1 MRCKSIEDAPPGE
14 LCAGMDGD
22 RSAGCSKGL
31 LSHDVGFVSND
42 AWSDLVCLLSRQEL
56 CKGCGQ
62 PTTKKQGDWHHL
74 CKACNYSRLHP
85 SSSAAAAAAP
95 SPPPPLFPLPRPK
108 HLSTVERSAAVV
120 LHKQGNTKQQ
130 IGQQIAV
137 SQPTVRHWIECY
149 DRTGEVKDEPRSG
162 RPRMTDEA
170 MDTAIAAYV
179 ENNFCTP
186 RGLKRKY
193 QFDPSARTIDRRLR
207 EANLFGRVARH
218 KKRLTAEEKRARLS
232 FAEGY
237 LHMTEEEWMKIMF
250 ADEKKFKGDGFMG
263 QVWVRRPKGEADNPA
278 YQVQKLPHP
287 VKLNVWGCFCGRGLG
302 YCYIFN
308 ENMDGKLLKKIL
320 GTHLKE
326 SAELHFEQDP
336 PELWR
341 LLQDNDPKH
350 KSVLVRNWLFSNGI
364 SMLEFPAYSPDL
376 NPIEN
381 LWNDLARGVEAR
393 PASTVEELQD
403 VIAEEWER
411 TSPAYIR
418 KLARSM
424 HKRCQAVIDAHG
436 NHTKY

>member
-1 MRCKSIEDAPPGE
+1 LTHVQFRCAT
-14 LCAGMDGD
+14 
-22 RSAGCSKGL
+22 CSKWKPIRKKHGHECNDCHNAQL
-31 LSHDVGFVSND
+31 LD
-42 AWSDLVCLLSRQEL
+42 A
-56 CKGCGQ
+56 
-62 PTTKKQGDWHHL
+62 
-74 CKACNYSRLHP
+74 LH
-85 SSSAAAAAAP
+85 AAAATAP
-95 SPPPPLFPLPRPK
+95 PPSTSPPPPLFPLPRQK
-108 HLSTVERSAAVV
+108 RLSTVERSAVVV

-137 SQPTVRHWIECY
+137 SQPTVRHWIERY
-149 DRTGEVKDEPRSG
+149 DETGEVKDEPRSG

-170 MDTAIAAYV
+170 MDTAIVGAAYV

-193 QFDPSARTIDRRLR
+193 QFEPSARTIDRRLR

-237 LHMTEEEWMKIMF
+237 LHMSEEEWMNIMF

-263 QVWVRRPKGEADNPA
+263 QVWVRRPPGEADNPA
-278 YQVQKLPHP
+278 YQVPKLPHP

-302 YCYIFN
+302 YCYVFN
-308 ENMDGKLLKKIL
+308 ENMDGKLLKRIL

-350 KSVLVRNWLFSNGI
+350 KSNLVRTWLFTNGI
-364 SMLEFPAYSPDL
+364 SLLEFPAYSPDL

-381 LWNDLARGVEAR
+381 LWNDMARRVEAR
-393 PASTVEELQD
+393 PASTIDELQD

-411 TSPAYIR
+411 TSPAYLR

-424 HKRCQAVIDAHG
+424 PERCQAVIDAQG
-436 NHTKY
+436 GHTKY

>member
-1 MRCKSIEDAPPGE
+1 MDPSLTRCCSHVLCCLFTPVHVMLLQFQCSVCGTWKSANHKHGTKCSECHNQQHRHPADA
-14 LCAGMDGD
+14 A
-22 RSAGCSKGL
+22 
-31 LSHDVGFVSND
+31 
-42 AWSDLVCLLSRQEL
+42 
-56 CKGCGQ
+56 
-62 PTTKKQGDWHHL
+62 T
-74 CKACNYSRLHP
+74 
-85 SSSAAAAAAP
+85 AAAP
-95 SPPPPLFPLPRPK
+95 PSSTSPPPPLFPLPRQK
-108 HLSTVERSAAVV
+108 RLSTVERSAVVV

-149 DRTGEVKDEPRSG
+149 DQTGEVKDEPRSG

-170 MDTAIAAYV
+170 MDTAIVGAAYV

-193 QFDPSARTIDRRLR
+193 QFESSARTIDRRLR

-218 KKRLTAEEKRARLS
+218 KKRLTDEQKRARLS
-232 FAEGY
+232 FAQGY
-237 LHMTEEEWMKIMF
+237 LHMTVEEWMKIMF

-263 QVWVRRPKGEADNPA
+263 QVWVRRPPGEADNPA
-278 YQVQKLPHP
+278 YQVHKLPHP

-308 ENMDGKLLKKIL
+308 ENMDGKLLRKIL

-350 KSVLVRNWLFSNGI
+350 KSNLVLTWLFNNGI
-364 SMLEFPAYSPDL
+364 SLLEFPAYSPDL

-381 LWNDLARGVEAR
+381 LWNDIARRVEAR

-403 VIAEEWER
+403 AIAEEWER
-411 TSPAYIR
+411 TSLAYLR

-424 HKRCQAVIDAHG
+424 PKRCQAVIDAHG
-436 NHTKY
+436 DHTKY

>member
-1 MRCKSIEDAPPGE
+1 M
-14 LCAGMDGD
+14 
-22 RSAGCSKGL
+22 SKGKA
-31 LSHDVGFVSND
+31 SGH
-42 AWSDLVCLLSRQEL
+42 RL
-56 CKGCGQ
+56 CQSC
-62 PTTKKQGDWHHL
+62 
-74 CKACNYSRLHP
+74 RHP
-85 SSSAAAAAAP
+85 PAAAAAAAAPPPLP
-95 SPPPPLFPLPRPK
+95 SPPPPLFPSHAGSHAR
-108 HLSTVERSAAVV
+108 LSVLRRAAIVI
-120 LHKQGNTKQQ
+120 LDKQGVPRTE
-130 IGQQIAV
+130 IAHQV
-137 SQPTVRHWIECY
+137 GASVPSVRHWISH
-149 DRTGEVKDEPRSG
+149 DDEKEQLADEHRSG

-170 MDTAIAAYV
+170 MDTAIVGAAYV
-179 ENNFCTP
+179 EKFCTP

-193 QFDPSARTIDRRLR
+193 QLEPSARTIDRRLR

-237 LHMTEEEWMKIMF
+237 LHMSEDDWMKIMF
-250 ADEKKFKGDGFMG
+250 VDEKKFKGEGFMG

-278 YQVQKLPHP
+278 YQVHKLPHP

-308 ENMDGKLLKKIL
+308 DNMDGKLLKKIVS
-320 GTHLKE
+320 THLKE

-350 KSVLVRNWLFSNGI
+350 KSNLVRTWLFNNGI
-364 SMLEFPAYSPDL
+364 SLLEFPAYSPDL

-381 LWNDLARGVEAR
+381 LWNDMARRVEAR
-393 PASTVEELQD
+393 PASTIEELQD

-411 TSPAYIR
+411 TSPALLR

-424 HKRCQAVIDAHG
+424 PERCQAVIDAHG
-436 NHTKY
+436 DHTTY

>member
-1 MRCKSIEDAPPGE
+1 MHGKQCRDCYNEQHPP
-14 LCAGMDGD
+14 
-22 RSAGCSKGL
+22 
-31 LSHDVGFVSND
+31 
-42 AWSDLVCLLSRQEL
+42 
-56 CKGCGQ
+56 
-62 PTTKKQGDWHHL
+62 HL
-74 CKACNYSRLHP
+74 
-85 SSSAAAAAAP
+85 AAAAAAP
-95 SPPPPLFPLPRPK
+95 AASPPPPLFPLPRK
-108 HLSTVERSAAVV
+108 KRLSTVERSAVVV
-120 LHKQGNTKQQ
+120 LQKQGNTRQQ

-137 SQPTVRHWIECY
+137 SQPTVRHWIERY
-149 DRTGEVKDEPRSG
+149 EQTGEVKDEPRSG

-170 MDTAIAAYV
+170 MDTAIVGAAYV

-193 QFDPSARTIDRRLR
+193 QFEPSARTIDRRLR

-218 KKRLTAEEKRARLS
+218 KKRLTDEEKRARLS

-237 LHMTEEEWMKIMF
+237 LHMTEEDWMKIMF
-250 ADEKKFKGDGFMG
+250 VDEKKFKGEGFMG
-263 QVWVRRPKGEADNPA
+263 QVWVRRPPGEADNPA
-278 YQVQKLPHP
+278 FQVHKLPHP

-308 ENMDGKLLKKIL
+308 ENMDGKLLKKIVS
-320 GTHLKE
+320 THLQE

-350 KSVLVRNWLFSNGI
+350 KSILVRTWLFNNGI
-364 SMLEFPAYSPDL
+364 SLLEFPAYSPDL

-381 LWNDLARGVEAR
+381 LWNDMARRVEAR

-411 TSPAYIR
+411 TSPAYLR

-424 HKRCQAVIDAHG
+424 PQRCQAVIDAHG
-436 NHTKY
+436 DHTKY

>member
-1 MRCKSIEDAPPGE
+1 MLLFAP
-14 LCAGMDGD
+14 GMKEQCRD
-22 RSAGCSKGL
+22 CSRWIKKT
-31 LSHDVGFVSND
+31 SNRTHI
-42 AWSDLVCLLSRQEL
+42 CLDCRRQRERNEE
-56 CKGCGQ
+56 
-62 PTTKKQGDWHHL
+62 H
-74 CKACNYSRLHP
+74 AVA
-85 SSSAAAAAAP
+85 AAAAAAP
-95 SPPPPLFPLPRPK
+95 SPPPPLFPLPRK
-108 HLSTVERSAAVV
+108 KRLSTVERSAVVV

-137 SQPTVRHWIECY
+137 SQPTVRHWIERY
-149 DRTGEVKDEPRSG
+149 DQTGEVKDELRSG

-170 MDTAIAAYV
+170 MDTAIVGSAYV

-193 QFDPSARTIDRRLR
+193 QFEPSARTIDRRLR

-218 KKRLTAEEKRARLS
+218 KKRLTDEEKRARLS
-232 FAEGY
+232 FAQGY
-237 LHMTEEEWMKIMF
+237 LHMTVEEWMKIMF

-263 QVWVRRPKGEADNPA
+263 QVWVRRPPGEADNPA
-278 YQVQKLPHP
+278 YQVPKLPHP

-381 LWNDLARGVEAR
+381 LWNDMARRVEAR

-411 TSPAYIR
+411 TSLAYIR

-424 HKRCQAVIDAHG
+424 PERCQAVIDAHG
-436 NHTKY
+436 DHTKY